1 MTGYLAA
8 AIAVLV
14 AAIAVLWMLY
24 KKERSDAKVLRE
36 RALANDKIIEQM
48 QGIIRKYDEREKKIS
63 TGSDADRFDASIG
76 VLSDIAKTG
85 SVSGH
90 S

>member
-1 MTGYLAA
+1 MTPYLFAT
-8 AIAVLV
+8 IAVLV
-14 AAIAVLWMLY
+14 AAIAVLVMLY
-24 KKERSDAKVLRE
+24 KNERSETKALRE
-36 RALANDKIIEQM
+36 RAKANDQIIEQM

-85 SVSGH
+85 AVSRN